1 MQYDKASLRQHY
13 KSLRAALQPEEL
25 LEKSIAIANQC
36 LGLQLWDHHNFHV
49 FLSSQK
55 NAEVN
60 TEPLLTV
67 LQGKEKTIVVPKIAP
82 KEQLQNYILEEDT
95 LLQCNAYGIPE
106 PVTGKLLNPQK
117 IDVVFVPLL
126 AFDTTGQRVGYGKG
140 YYDRF
145 LKSCKP
151 TVVSVGLSFF
161 EPVEKIN
168 DCHSHDVP
176 LHYVVSPQQQ
186 YSFT

>member
-13 KSLRAALQPEEL
+13 KSLRAALHPEEI

-36 LGLQLWDHHNFHV
+36 LGIPLWDHHNYHV

-67 LQGKEKTIVVPKIAP
+67 LQGKEKTVVVPKITS
-82 KEQLQNYILEEDT
+82 EGQLQHYILEET
-95 LLQCNAYGIPE
+95 TPLQYNAYGIPE
-106 PVTGKLLNPQK
+106 PVEGKLLSLQK

-145 LKSCKP
+145 LSSCKP
-151 TVVSVGLSFF
+151 TVISVGLSFF
-161 EPVEKIN
+161 EPVAQIS
-168 DCHSHDVP
+168 DCNPQDVP
-176 LHYVVSPQQQ
+176 LHYVVSPQQL
-186 YSFT
+186 YSF

>member
-1 MQYDKASLRQHY
+1 MPWATAMGSAQLSYFFKQS
-13 KSLRAALQPEEL
+13 
-25 LEKSIAIANQC
+25 EKCRGKHRTFTNGVA
-36 LGLQLWDHHNFHV
+36 GKG
-49 FLSSQK
+49 K
-55 NAEVN
+55 N
-60 TEPLLTV
+60 L
-67 LQGKEKTIVVPKIAP
+67 VVPKIAP
-82 KEQLQNYILEEDT
+82 KEQLQHYILEEDT

-151 TVVSVGLSFF
+151 TVVSVGLSFL
-161 EPVEKIN
+161 
-168 DCHSHDVP
+168 S
-176 LHYVVSPQQQ
+176 L
-186 YSFT
+186 